1 LFTSLFYFGELSPQT
16 IFDFMLL
23 YWYSSKLEQN
33 EFRNSPAEFIMYI
46 LFSCTLFLFAA
57 IKFGLQFLS
66 PCLSACMLYIWTR
79 RNPNVMVNIMEVFEF
94 RAQFLPWFLMMLV
107 VVFGFDA
114 KDDVIGAVVGHI
126 YYFLADILP
135 EIPETYDMQVLK
147 PPGLL
152 EWFCEYFRIH

>member
-1 LFTSLFYFGELSPQT
+1 
-16 IFDFMLL
+16 
-23 YWYSSKLEQN
+23 
-33 EFRNSPAEFIMYI
+33 
-46 LFSCTLFLFAA
+46 
-57 IKFGLQFLS
+57 
-66 PCLSACMLYIWTR
+66 
-79 RNPNVMVNIMEVFEF
+79 MVNIMEVFEF

-147 PPGLL
+147 PPGIL
-152 EWFCEYFRIH
+152 EWFCEYFRIHQYGELDD